1 MLMYIEIVQS
11 DIVCYVK
18 QFLHDLAW
26 FTIKLSLNVS
36 GKNHPTTKPR
46 INPAHIWNGGAA

>member
-46 INPAHIWNGGAA
+46 INPAHIWNGGAT